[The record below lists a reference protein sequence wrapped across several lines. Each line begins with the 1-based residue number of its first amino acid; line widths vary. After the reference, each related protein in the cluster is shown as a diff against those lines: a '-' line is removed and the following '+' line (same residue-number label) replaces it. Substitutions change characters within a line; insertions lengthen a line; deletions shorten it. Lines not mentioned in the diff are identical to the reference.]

1 MKPIF
6 FKNQNELRK
15 WFEKNYNKKKEI
27 WIGFYKK
34 DSGKANF
41 TWSQSVDQAICFGWI
56 DGIRKSIDEESYMIR
71 FTPRNPRSNWSA
83 VNIKKV
89 KELTKLN
96 LMHPAGIEAFQKREE
111 KRSEVY
117 SFEQNKV
124 KLNSNYELQFKLNK
138 TAWKFFQSLPP
149 STKKPSIWWV
159 MSAKREETQLRRLN
173 VLIKSS
179 EKKEKIPPLI
189 ISKKTNEDKRGNNNL
204 NG

>member
-1 MKPIF
+1 MKPTF
-6 FKNQNELRK
+6 FKNQDDLRK
-15 WFEKNYNKKKEI
+15 WFKKNYSKKKEL
-27 WIGFYKK
+27 WVGFYKK

-41 TWSQSVDQAICFGWI
+41 TWSQSVDQALCFGWI

-71 FTPRNPRSNWSA
+71 FTPRNPKGNWSA

-89 KELTKLN
+89 KELTKLS

-124 KLNSNYELQFKLNK
+124 KLSKDYELQFKSNK

-159 MSAKREETQLRRLN
+159 MSAKKEETQLRRLN
-173 VLIKSS
+173 ILIKSS
-179 EKKEKIPPLI
+179 EKREKIPPLI
-189 ISKKTNEDKRGNNNL
+189 ISKKDK
-204 NG
+204 